1 MKLFSTQRR
10 RRIAG
15 SALALGLVLL
25 VWALWPNRNLARV
38 RALQGELFGD
48 AGKALSPEDRQA
60 RFAELRTATRN
71 LSSSQRQELATD
83 GMRRE
88 QDRLAH
94 YVTMSPQEKRKYL
107 DDQIT
112 RQEDMRRRMQ
122 QQQANGARPGGAVGG
137 RGAPVMAGPPGGP
150 GGPGGRGNRPPPSAE
165 EKEKRRKQML
175 DRTTPEFRAH
185 MDQYRR
191 DLEARRQQ
199 RGLPA
204 TPPGFARGRRG

>member
-1 MKLFSTQRR
+1 MKLFSTPRR
-10 RRIAG
+10 RRIG
-15 SALALGLVLL
+15 WSALALGLVLL
-25 VWALWPNRNLARV
+25 VWLLWPNRNLARV

-48 AGKALSPEDRQA
+48 AGKALSPEQRQA
-60 RFAELRTATRN
+60 QFAALREATRN
-71 LSSSQRQELATD
+71 LSSAQRQELAAD

-94 YVTMSPQEKRKYL
+94 YVKMSPQEKRKYL
-107 DDQIT
+107 DDQIN
-112 RQEDMRRRMQ
+112 RQEEMRRRMQ
-122 QQQANGARPGGAVGG
+122 QQQANGARPGG
-137 RGAPVMAGPPGGP
+137 RGMAFGPGGP

-185 MDQYRR
+185 TDQYRR

-204 TPPGFARGRRG
+204 TPAGFGRGRRG